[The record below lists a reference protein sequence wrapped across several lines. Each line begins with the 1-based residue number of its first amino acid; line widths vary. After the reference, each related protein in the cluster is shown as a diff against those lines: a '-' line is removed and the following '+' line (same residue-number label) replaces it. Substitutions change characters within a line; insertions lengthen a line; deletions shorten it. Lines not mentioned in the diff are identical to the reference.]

1 MAGFNIVFET
11 AADPYVLE
19 WKINQ
24 NPLSIEWLHKL
35 EYVSKNKKIDDARR
49 FYGMPQSTTAEVYQA
64 MDLAIKKLNTL
75 GHNLPEVIQ
84 EKYDQSWLNFLHDY
98 FAENHGRDH
107 EIKSQTLSQ
116 ELIDCWNQLHI
127 NLHRY
132 EALLEGNPEPK
143 RITATWREQGET
155 MSVYKLAD
163 YDKFSWTSN
172 FGDVFINYREVGRSA
187 FDVYLSKDKIDR
199 DVLVNSVHWCA
210 DLRIHFFDMQEQ
222 DFIGNY
228 WLWYQQ
234 NVQWFRDQFG
244 FSDQDS
250 RVNPGFYPV
259 AQLVTSDTKE
269 SIIKNISESKK
280 IQSINIGW

>member
-1 MAGFNIVFET
+1 MAGFKIVFET
-11 AADPYVLE
+11 AVEPYVLE
-19 WKINQ
+19 WKINE
-24 NPLSIEWLHKL
+24 NPLSIEWLRKL
-35 EYVSKNKKIDDARR
+35 EYVSNNKRIDDARR
-49 FYGMPQSTTAEVYQA
+49 FYGMPQSSSAEVYQA
-64 MDLAIKKLNTL
+64 MDLAIKQLNKL
-75 GHNLPEVIQ
+75 GHNIPEVT
-84 EKYDQSWLNFLHDY
+84 EENYDQRWLNFLHDY

-143 RITATWREQGET
+143 RITVTWREQGET
-155 MSVYKLAD
+155 MSEYQLAD
-163 YDKFSWTSN
+163 YDKFTWTSN

-199 DVLVNSVHWCA
+199 TVLVNSVHWCA
-210 DLRIHFFDMQEQ
+210 DLRIHFFDLEEK
-222 DFIGNY
+222 DFIGDY
-228 WLWYQQ
+228 WSWYQK
-234 NVQWFRDQFG
+234 NASWFRDQFG

-259 AQLVTSDTKE
+259 AQLVTTNAKE
-269 SIIKNISESKK
+269 SIIKNISESKR
-280 IQSINIGW
+280 IQSINVGW